1 MTTGDEQHRWW
12 QCYRG
17 HVFEHGPVPEGEQ
30 LQCPEYDA
38 DGWCGT
44 SFVFM
49 PFPSRE
55 AAEAGLIIGRP
66 RWAPWAG

>member
-1 MTTGDEQHRWW
+1 M
-12 QCYRG
+12 
-17 HVFEHGPVPEGEQ
+17 FEHGPVPEGEQ